1 MMNEWLKKLLTQV
14 KDLWAKGSL
23 VQKVIFIGI
32 ILLVI
37 GAIILILTLSSTP
50 TSVALYNIAITDEA
64 ARDKILYRLSEEN
77 IPVSVNA
84 AGILTVP
91 DEATARKA
99 RTILVR
105 EDLTPSNVSPWNLF
119 DTERWTT
126 TDFERNVNLLRSI
139 TSQVTQ
145 HIESLEEVDR
155 ANVVITMPER
165 TLFASDQ
172 NPTTASVII
181 YQRPGSDILTNKK
194 KIQGIQKLL
203 MFAVEGLKE
212 ENISIADS
220 TGAILN
226 DFAGMEDIERVDV
239 VAKEQKLI
247 ATLETQYRAKV
258 LTALQQIFG
267 ADRVRDLNIKIDM
280 DMSKRL
286 VSATEYS
293 PITIKSDN
301 PDTPYDDSQLVES
314 ITLSSE
320 TVTKRWTGT
329 GYNPE
334 GPAGAEGQ
342 TPPVYSDMSN
352 LYGLSE
358 ESGVKKNEVINT
370 KQIQEE
376 KSPTIDRVTVSV
388 NIDGTWRK
396 KYDEKG
402 QIIFLPNG
410 AIDREY
416 IPIDPAILTNAQSL
430 VQDAIGYNR
439 TRGDSVSVQN
449 IQFDRTAQFEAE
461 DAAFL
466 RAQQTRRTVFY
477 VLTGIVAVLLAFMI
491 FRVISR
497 EIEKRRRLREEELL
511 RKHRMEREKILWES
525 EQAGM
530 EVTMSVEERK
540 RAELQENAI
549 AMAKDHP
556 EDVAMLI
563 RTWLMEE

>member
-50 TSVALYNIAITDEA
+50 TSVALYNVAITDEA

-84 AGILTVP
+84 AGMLTVP

-139 TSQVTQ
+139 TAQVTQ

-155 ANVVITMPER
+155 ANVVIRMPER
-165 TLFASDQ
+165 TLFAADQ
-172 NPTTASVII
+172 NPATASVII

-220 TGAILN
+220 TGTILN
-226 DFAGMEDIERVDV
+226 DFEGMEDIERVDV

-320 TVTKRWTGT
+320 TVTKKWTGT

>member
-50 TSVALYNIAITDEA
+50 TSVALYNVAITDEA

-84 AGILTVP
+84 AGMLTVP
-91 DEATARKA
+91 DETTARKA

-139 TSQVTQ
+139 TAQVTQ

-155 ANVVITMPER
+155 ANVVIRMPER
-165 TLFASDQ
+165 TLFAADQ
-172 NPTTASVII
+172 NPATASVII

-220 TGAILN
+220 TGTILN
-226 DFAGMEDIERVDV
+226 DFEGMEDIERVDV

-320 TVTKRWTGT
+320 TVTKKWTGT